1 MKHIDLIKLLQE
13 NRETIDRAY
22 KNEELVS
29 VDDALLDATLF
40 LKINKRY
47 KLNKNYL
54 NFADSILQRVDYSI
68 IFGDYEKEYKQLVK
82 LKRSY
87 IESNQEY
94 YKINIQKLIEN
105 LYEKFFNRDREIQV
119 LIVRLESDRS
129 LDIDI
134 LLAEANNTLEK
145 IYELI
150 DGNEKV
156 GEFFRSDLRGL
167 HGDIDELLQSI
178 SVDILKYIENIG
190 KYIDQINSFIVQTK
204 KRRELNVKV
213 MQLSHRLLDEDSSSL
228 DEYLRLHHETCYFT
242 QLRSQKNR
250 VQIFA
255 DDNDISKMNRKDLQ
269 EILDLVTVKRATKD
283 SSIKEQSCEKL
294 DIIDVDKII
303 EDIVKEKSEDIY
315 LSIKYHGELS
325 GYVGKHLVEEAFKVY
340 LHIGTKDEVVFSKQ
354 FNEHGVKVAKWV

>member
-1 MKHIDLIKLLQE
+1 MKHIDLIKLLQD

-22 KNEELVS
+22 RNEELSS
-29 VDDALLDATLF
+29 VDDVLLDSTLF

-87 IESNQEY
+87 LETKQLY
-94 YKINIQKLIEN
+94 YKTNIQKLIEN

-134 LLAEANNTLEK
+134 LLSEANNTLEK

-150 DGNEKV
+150 DANEKV

-167 HGDIDELLQSI
+167 HSDIDALLQSI

-213 MQLSHRLLDEDSSSL
+213 MQLSHSLLDEECASL
-228 DEYLRLHHETCYFT
+228 DEYLSLNHTNCYFT
-242 QLRSQKNR
+242 QQRSQKNR
-250 VQIFA
+250 VKIFA
-255 DDNDISKMNRKDLQ
+255 DESDIIKINKKELQ
-269 EILDLVTVKRATKD
+269 EILDLVTVKRVTKE
-283 SSIKEQSCEKL
+283 SSIKEQSYEKL

-303 EDIVKEKSEDIY
+303 EDMVKEKSEDIFM
-315 LSIKYHGELS
+315 SIKEHEELS
-325 GYVGKHLVEEAFKVY
+325 AYVGKHLVEEAFKVY
-340 LHIGTKDEVVFSKQ
+340 LHIGIKDEVVFSRN
-354 FNEHGVKVAKWV
+354 FNAYGVKVAKWV

>member
-22 KNEELVS
+22 RNEELVS

-82 LKRSY
+82 FKRTY
-87 IESNQEY
+87 METKQVY
-94 YKINIQKLIEN
+94 YKTHIQKLIEN

-119 LIVRLESDRS
+119 LIIRLENDRS

-150 DGNEKV
+150 DANEKV
-156 GEFFRSDLRGL
+156 GAFFRSDLRGFDS
-167 HGDIDELLQSI
+167 DIDELVQSI
-178 SVDILKYIENIG
+178 SVDMLTYIENIG
-190 KYIDQINSFIVQTK
+190 KYIDQINSFIVQTQ

-213 MQLSHRLLDEDSSSL
+213 MQLSHSLLDEECSHL
-228 DEYLRLHHETCYFT
+228 DEYLSLNHKTSYFT
-242 QLRSQKNR
+242 QPRSQKNR
-250 VQIFA
+250 IKIFA
-255 DDNDISKMNRKDLQ
+255 DDSDIVKINKKELE
-269 EILDLVTVKRATKD
+269 EILNLVTVKRVKKE
-283 SSIKEQSCEKL
+283 SSIKEQPCEKL
-294 DIIDVDKII
+294 DIIDVDKMI
-303 EDIVKEKSEDIY
+303 EDMIKNKSEDIF
-315 LSIKYHGELS
+315 LSIKEHEELS
-325 GYVGKHLVEEAFKVY
+325 GYSGKHLVEEAFKVY
-340 LHIGTKDEVVFSKQ
+340 LHIGTKDEVVFSKN
-354 FNEHGVKVAKWV
+354 FNKYGVKVAKWV